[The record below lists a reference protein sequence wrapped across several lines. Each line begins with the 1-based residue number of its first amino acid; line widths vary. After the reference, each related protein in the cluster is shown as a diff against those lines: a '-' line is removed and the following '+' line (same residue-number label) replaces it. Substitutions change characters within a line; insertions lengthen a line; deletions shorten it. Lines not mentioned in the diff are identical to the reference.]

1 MSIEVIKIPFESS
14 RKGKF
19 IKQGDTIPAIIFKTT
34 NSELAW
40 WTYTGAYIHFVLK
53 KGSQAVF
60 EVDSDTIGGITIDS
74 DTQFTIDSVP
84 ANENNLPKGC
94 LDGDI
99 TITFSNGN
107 VKTISNV
114 QYQIIEK
121 Y

>member
-14 RKGKF
+14 KKGKY

-40 WTYTGAYIHFVLK
+40 WTYTGAYIHFILK
-53 KGSQAVF
+53 KGSQTVF

-84 ANENNLPKGC
+84 ANENNLPVGC
-94 LDGDI
+94 LIGDI
-99 TITFSNGN
+99 TITFANGY
-107 VKTISNV
+107 VKTISNI